1 MRDADFGTAHE
12 SSLLLPGCSQSQEL
26 QLAGEGRTASYTKAL
41 ASQQGHSAF
50 QKCFQNLLG
59 GGAVGGCCLSNHIL
73 FCDLGL

>member
-1 MRDADFGTAHE
+1 MLTLEIALE
-12 SSLLLPGCSQSQEL
+12 SSLLPPGCSQSQEL
-26 QLAGEGRTASYTKAL
+26 QLAEEGRTASHVKAL

-59 GGAVGGCCLSNHIL
+59 GWGCGGCCLSNHIL